1 MRTTIDLPDAVLTEA
16 KAKALAA
23 GVSLSAW
30 VTDAVRRASEGGV
43 SVPRQRIELPVWGGA
58 GDPAPSWEQIKA
70 MMAEDDERPY
80 RDLLRAAESREPYR
94 P

>member
-1 MRTTIDLPDAVLTEA
+1 MRTTIDLPDAVLAEA

-30 VTDAVRRASEGGV
+30 VTDAVRRASEGGAI
-43 SVPRQRIELPVWGGA
+43 SRQRIELPVWGSA

-70 MMAEDDERPY
+70 MMAEEDERPY
-80 RDLLRAAESREPYR
+80 RDLLRAAEPREPYR